1 VKTIENLDALRYA
14 KGERTTASVRLDMQK
29 TMQDHAAVY
38 RTQESLAE
46 GVTKIDK
53 VVKSFADVGTTD
65 RSLIWNT
72 NLIETMEL
80 QNLLGQAACTM
91 HAAEAR
97 KESRGAHAREDFTER
112 DDKTWMKHTLTYFDD
127 VGTTDRSLIWNTN
140 LIETLEL
147 QNLLGQAACTMV
159 AADARKESRGAHAR
173 EDFTERDDKNWMKHT
188 LSYFNQDTGKVD
200 LKYRPVIMTTLDDKE
215 VTPFPPAK
223 RTY

>member
-1 VKTIENLDALRYA
+1 MAMSHC
-14 KGERTTASVRLDMQK
+14 SVW
-29 TMQDHAAVY
+29 
-38 RTQESLAE
+38 E
-46 GVTKIDK
+46 GVHSSTLPPLNL
-53 VVKSFADVGTTD
+53 FAT
-65 RSLIWNT
+65 
-72 NLIETMEL
+72 
-80 QNLLGQAACTM
+80 AA
-91 HAAEAR
+91 
-97 KESRGAHAREDFTER
+97 
-112 DDKTWMKHTLTYFDD
+112 TLTLLPSPPPIPRFPQAFSD

-188 LSYFNQDTGKVD
+188 LSYFDQATGKVD

-215 VTPFPPAK
+215 VSSFPPAK